1 MDSVGSRIKAARESK
16 GISIEQAQ
24 KDTRISG
31 RILSAI
37 EAGRAQDMIS
47 GPVYVKSFIKK
58 YGDYLGLD
66 GASLADSFAGEKP
79 AFKDQI
85 SVLSKDDKWG
95 KAPAGIKFPFKK
107 LIYAAITVLAIFLA
121 VKLIGFAGSKTIAF
135 LKSRPKA
142 ESKAVAAKPKP
153 ASKKA
158 VETAVKPSAKVAQA
172 PVIQI
177 PKGENL
183 TLSLKTRA
191 DVYLKLKSD
200 GSVIYDG
207 ILKKGSSERWEA
219 KESFE
224 ISTSKAEALSADLNG
239 TPVSPLGKGVIK
251 GLRLPK

>member
-1 MDSVGSRIKAARESK
+1 MESIGSRIKAARESK

-37 EAGRAQDMIS
+37 EAGRAHEMIS

-58 YGDYLGLD
+58 YADYLGLD
-66 GASLADSFAGEKP
+66 GSSLADSFTGEKP

-85 SVLSKDDKWG
+85 SVLSKDDKWD
-95 KAPAGIKFPFKK
+95 KSPAGMKFPFKK
-107 LIYAAITVLAIFLA
+107 IIYAAIAILVIFFA
-121 VKLIGFAGSKTIAF
+121 VKLIGLAGSKTIAF
-135 LKSRPKA
+135 FKSRPKA

-153 ASKKA
+153 APKKA
-158 VETAVKPSAKVAQA
+158 VEAAVKPVPKSAQA
-172 PVIQI
+172 PAIQV

-183 TLSLKTRA
+183 ILSLKTRA
-191 DVYLKLKSD
+191 DVYLKLKAD

-224 ISTSKAEALSADLNG
+224 ISTSRAEALSADLNG